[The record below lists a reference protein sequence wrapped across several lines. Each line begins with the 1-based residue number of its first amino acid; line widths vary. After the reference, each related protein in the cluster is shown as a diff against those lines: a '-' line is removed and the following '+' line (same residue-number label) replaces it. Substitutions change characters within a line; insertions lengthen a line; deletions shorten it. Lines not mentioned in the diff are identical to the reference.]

1 MTTDTY
7 TTKVLK
13 ADDGYVLTQS
23 ADVDI
28 KERIFGTVIYLAATD
43 SEDNYKEITI
53 EEAKALKQEQ
63 AAAIEEEMNALNE
76 EKTENDVELKE

>member
-13 ADDGYVLTQS
+13 ADEGYVLTQL
-23 ADVDI
+23 ADIDI

-53 EEAKALKQEQ
+53 EEADKLKEEQ
-63 AAAIEEEMNALNE
+63 RIAIEEEMNKVE
-76 EKTENDVELKE
+76 E